1 MGWDG
6 IHNTVRTKL
15 NIFSGPKR
23 NYNEQEVWVKVPLL
37 YRTDSR
43 PKLTYQYQHDPDDK
57 EIIITTM
64 VMMIITTQTG
74 LKIITTLTDDHDH
87 YYHPDHA

>member
-6 IHNTVRTKL
+6 IHYTVTTKV

-23 NYNEQEVWVKVPLL
+23 NFNEQEVWVKSL
-37 YRTDSR
+37 YCTGQTGR
-43 PKLTYQYQHDPDDK
+43 PKLTYQYQHDPDK

-74 LKIITTLTDDHDH
+74 MKIITTLTDDHDH